1 VFFDEE
7 GRRREMARIVLVG
20 AGSAQFGLGTLA
32 DIFRSSVLEGST
44 VVLHDINPSALARV
58 HQLGTE
64 YVAEHHL
71 PYVVEAT
78 ADRAEALK
86 GAGYVIISVEV
97 GDRFHLWEMDWRIP
111 QQYGFRQVYGENGG
125 PGGLFHS
132 LRIIPQILAI
142 CGDVMRIC
150 PDAWVLNFSNPM
162 SRICTTILHKYPDLH
177 LVGLCHEIASLGKHL
192 PSILGRPLEDLELV
206 AGGLNHFSMLLEA
219 RYRDTGADAYPD
231 IRAGIPAYFSG
242 TAERGLFME
251 LFRRYDLL
259 PITTDSHLGEYI
271 QWAYDVVDHE
281 GILDFYNGY
290 KEYCLARAP
299 EEGYTLEHFNEGER
313 VIPIVEAMV
322 SGTPAHEGALN
333 LPNRG
338 LIDKLPDDIV
348 VEVPGM
354 IDASG
359 VHGRPLG
366 TLPAGFLGLLQNQVA
381 IHELT
386 AEAVLTGSKKVV
398 MQALLADLNVTA
410 VRPAEDMLETIL
422 RQQSQYL
429 GYIH

>member
-1 VFFDEE
+1 
-7 GRRREMARIVLVG
+7 MTRIVLVG

-32 DIFRSSVLEGST
+32 DVFRSEVLAGST

-58 HQLGTE
+58 HEVGRA
-64 YVAEHHL
+64 YIKEHRL
-71 PYVVEAT
+71 PFTLIAT
-78 ADRAEALK
+78 ADRKEALQ
-86 GAGYVIISVEV
+86 GADYIIISIEV
-97 GDRFHLWEMDWRIP
+97 GDRFALWEQDWRIP

-142 CGDVMRIC
+142 CDDVMRIC

-162 SRICTTILHKYPDLH
+162 SRICTTVIHKYPDIH
-177 LVGLCHEIASLGKHL
+177 LVGLCHEIASLARHL
-192 PSILGRPLEDLELV
+192 PEMLGRPIEELELV

-219 RYRDTGADAYPD
+219 RYKDTGADAYPD
-231 IRAGIPAYFSG
+231 IRARVPAYFAG
-242 TAERGLFME
+242 MGERGLFME

-259 PITTDSHLGEYI
+259 PITTDSHLGEYL
-271 QWAYDVVDHE
+271 QWAHDVVDHA
-281 GILDFYNGY
+281 GILDFYTNY
-290 KEYCLARAP
+290 KAYCQARAP
-299 EEGYTLEHFNEGER
+299 EGGYTLDHFHEGER

-322 SGTPAHEGALN
+322 AGVPTHEGALN

-348 VEVPGM
+348 VEVPGTV
-354 IDASG
+354 DGRG
-359 VHGRPLG
+359 VHGTPLG
-366 TLPAGFLGLLQNQVA
+366 KLPAGFLGLLQNQVA

-386 AEAVLTGSKKVV
+386 AEAVLTGSRKVV
-398 MQALLADLNVTA
+398 MQALLADLNVDA
-410 VRPAEDMLETIL
+410 VGAAEAMLDTIL
-422 RQQSQYL
+422 RVESQYL

>member
-1 VFFDEE
+1 
-7 GRRREMARIVLVG
+7 MARIVLVG

-32 DIFRSSVLEGST
+32 DVFRSKVLEGST
-44 VVLHDINPSALARV
+44 VVLHDINPAALARV
-58 HQLGTE
+58 EAVGQ
-64 YVAEHHL
+64 EHLAAHKL
-71 PYVVEAT
+71 PYTVEAT
-78 ADRAEALK
+78 ADRATALK
-86 GAGYVIISVEV
+86 GADYIISSIEV
-97 GDRFHLWEMDWRIP
+97 GDRFKLWEQDWTIP

-132 LRIIPQILAI
+132 LRIIPQVLAI
-142 CGDVMRIC
+142 CDDVMRIC

-162 SRICTTILHKYPDLH
+162 SRICTTVLHKYPDLH

-192 PSILGRPLEDLELV
+192 PHILGRPLEDLELV

-219 RYRDTGADAYPD
+219 RYKDTGADAYPD
-231 IRAGIPAYFSG
+231 IRAGVPAYFEG
-242 TAERGLFME
+242 TNERGLFME

-259 PITTDSHLGEYI
+259 PITTDSHMGEYL
-271 QWAYDVVDHE
+271 QWAFDVVDHK
-281 GILDFYNGY
+281 GILDFYSHY
-290 KEYCLARAP
+290 KDYAQRRAP
-299 EEGYTLEHFNEGER
+299 SVVTSLDQLHEGER

-322 SGTPAHEGALN
+322 SGVPAREGALN

-338 LIDKLPDDIV
+338 LIDKLPADIV
-348 VEVPGM
+348 VEVPGTV
-354 IDASG
+354 DAQG
-359 VHGRPLG
+359 AHGTPLG

-398 MQALLADLNVTA
+398 MQALLADLNVNT
-410 VRPAEDMLETIL
+410 VGPAEAMLDTIL
-422 RQQSQYL
+422 QAQSQYL